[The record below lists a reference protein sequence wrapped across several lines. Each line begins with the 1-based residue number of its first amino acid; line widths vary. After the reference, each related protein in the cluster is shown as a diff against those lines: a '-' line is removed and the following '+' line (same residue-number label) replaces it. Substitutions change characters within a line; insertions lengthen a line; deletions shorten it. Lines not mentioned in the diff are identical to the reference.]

1 MRVAT
6 LLATN
11 ERYLPHC
18 RVAIASMLEHISA
31 GNEYVVYV
39 FHGGMPEKALA
50 LLRAMGREHVRV
62 EPICVR

>member
-11 ERYLPHC
+11 ERYLPQC

-31 GNEYVVYV
+31 GNEYGV
-39 FHGGMPEKALA
+39 
-50 LLRAMGREHVRV
+50 
-62 EPICVR
+62 